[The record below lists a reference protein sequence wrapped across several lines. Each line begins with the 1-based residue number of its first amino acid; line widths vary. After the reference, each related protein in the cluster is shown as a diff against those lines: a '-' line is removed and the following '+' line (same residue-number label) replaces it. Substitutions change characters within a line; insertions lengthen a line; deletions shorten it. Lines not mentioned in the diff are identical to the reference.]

1 MKYGISKRKWL
12 LLWYLPLCILGFNKI
27 TIFKSHYEDLKI
39 SLVKSKKKKKKLGL
53 KVRNM
58 TRKITLTKSITRP
71 LESSLKLFRYFVF
84 YL

>member
-27 TIFKSHYEDLKI
+27 RIFKSHYEDLKI
-39 SLVKSKKKKKKLGL
+39 SLVKRKKKKKLGL

-58 TRKITLTKSITRP
+58 TRKITLTKCP